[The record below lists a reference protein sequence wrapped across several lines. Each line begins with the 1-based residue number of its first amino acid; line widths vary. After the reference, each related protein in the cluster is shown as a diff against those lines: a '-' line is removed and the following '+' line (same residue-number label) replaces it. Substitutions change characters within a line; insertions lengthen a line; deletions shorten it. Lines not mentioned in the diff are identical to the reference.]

1 MQVKDPIYVKSEW
14 ADLKECVYGSP
25 DAWVLPKFLADARLR
40 AQGEFGKF
48 WGFWKVQGIQKQLCK
63 NGHNL

>member
-25 DAWVLPKFLADARLR
+25 DGKLIKKRLR
-40 AQGEFGKF
+40 EF
-48 WGFWKVQGIQKQLCK
+48 WGYWKVQEIQKQLCK